1 MSLPWFRTYTRLI
14 DDEKLKLLAFED
26 RWHFMAILCCKGQ
39 GILDNPGELMRRK
52 IAVKLGLAV
61 RELDEV
67 VRRLSEVGLIDADT
81 LQPVAWDKLQFMS
94 DSDPTRNERQARY
107 RERVK
112 RTGNALPNGP
122 VARTDTDSYP
132 DPEIQRSRSRDP
144 EEDSEKEGKRKEV
157 AARKT
162 RRPAQQD
169 FAPSV
174 GKTRQVIEHANG
186 YEEPQNGHA
195 LAKLNGGT
203 AVQAEATLNG
213 HINGKSTGSRAWDA
227 YAMAYFDRY
236 GTEPVRNARTNGQ
249 FAQIAKRLPANEIE
263 HVVAWYV
270 SSNTAMYVRDKH
282 GTGLLLRDCEGLRT
296 EWATGL
302 TVTQTTAKLADK
314 KQNNLSVAEQL
325 QEEIR
330 TGVWWPGKSRG
341 FPRPSNSKPANGES

>member
-52 IAVKLGLAV
+52 VAVKLGLAV

-81 LQPVAWDKLQFMS
+81 LQPLAWDKLQFVS

-132 DPEIQRSRSRDP
+132 DPEIQRSRDP

-162 RRPAQQD
+162 RRQTKED

-174 GKTRQVIEHANG
+174 GKTRQVIDHDNG
-186 YEEPQNGHA
+186 HEEPRNGHA
-195 LAKLNGGT
+195 VVKVNGGT
-203 AVQAEATLNG
+203 AVQAEATING
-213 HINGKSTGSRAWDA
+213 HINGKTIGSRAWEA
-227 YAMAYFDRY
+227 YAMAYFERY
-236 GTEPVRNARTNGQ
+236 GTEPVRNARTN
-249 FAQIAKRLPANEIE
+249 AQLAQLAKRLPADEICE
-263 HVVAWYV
+263 VVCWYV
-270 SSNTAMYVRDKH
+270 RSSNAFYVRDSH
-282 GTGLLLRDCEGLRT
+282 GLGLLLRDCEGLRT
-296 EWATGL
+296 QWATNSRMTSTEARQMDEHESTYESVRWVRANMDRL
-302 TVTQTTAKLADK
+302 RKLR
-314 KQNNLSVAEQL
+314 AE
-325 QEEIR
+325 
-330 TGVWWPGKSRG
+330 GKI
-341 FPRPSNSKPANGES
+341 